1 MQQRLWAEATNSRTL
16 SKRASSYVDD
26 VDDEKGASGY
36 VDDLDHDDYILTRLH
51 GHLYDYT

>member
-16 SKRASSYVDD
+16 SKGAGSYVDD

-36 VDDLDHDDYILTRLH
+36 VDDVDDDDI
-51 GHLYDYT
+51 GDVDDDEEGASP

>member
-36 VDDLDHDDYILTRLH
+36 VDDVDHDDYILTRLH